1 MQHNDTAPLIAISP
15 RVRKS
20 PFFEAT
26 RRYGCKAYSTYN
38 HMYMPVYYDDPVAE
52 YWRLVNDVTVWD
64 VACERQVEIT
74 GPDAFR
80 FVQRLTP
87 RNLTRF
93 AVGQCKYVSI
103 TAEDGGILNDPVL
116 LRLGE
121 NHFWLSLAD
130 SDVLLWARGIAVN
143 AGMDV
148 TITEP
153 DASPLALQGPRATAV
168 MVDLIGDWVKE
179 LRYFW
184 FRETDLNGIPLVVAR
199 SGWSKQSGFEL
210 YLRDGKY
217 GDELWDRVMEAG
229 RRYEITPGAPSAIE
243 RIESGLLSYGS
254 DMTEE
259 NNPFEI
265 GLGKYVDLDQEADF
279 IGKDALR
286 RIKAEGIKQKLVGME
301 IHGEQLPLNEQ
312 RWPLQHNGEPCGVV
326 TSSTYSPRLKK
337 NIALA
342 IVSIAKAEL
351 GTNLTV
357 ETPWGPAEATVG
369 RLPFIEP
376 RK

>member
-1 MQHNDTAPLIAISP
+1 MQHNYTAPLIAIGP

-26 RRYGCKAYSTYN
+26 RRYGCKAYSIYN
-38 HMYMPVYYDDPVAE
+38 HMYMPLYYDDPVAE

-74 GPDAFR
+74 GPDTFR

-87 RNLTRF
+87 RNLTRC
-93 AVGQCKYVSI
+93 AVGQCKYVPI
-103 TAEDGGILNDPVL
+103 TAEDGGMLNDPVL

-143 AGMDV
+143 AGMNV

-217 GDELWDRVMEAG
+217 GDELWERVMEAG
-229 RRYEITPGAPSAIE
+229 RRHEITPGAPSAIE

-312 RWPLQHNGEPCGVV
+312 RWPLQHNGEPCGVI

-342 IVSIAKAEL
+342 IVSIAKAKL

-376 RK
+376 RE

>member
-1 MQHNDTAPLIAISP
+1 MQHNYTAPLIAIGP

-26 RRYGCKAYSTYN
+26 RRYGCKAYSIYN
-38 HMYMPVYYDDPVAE
+38 HMYMPLYYDDPVAE

-74 GPDAFR
+74 GPDTFR

-87 RNLTRF
+87 RNLTRC
-93 AVGQCKYVSI
+93 AVGQCKYVPI
-103 TAEDGGILNDPVL
+103 TAEDGGMLNDPVL

-143 AGMDV
+143 AGMNV

-153 DASPLALQGPRATAV
+153 DASPLALQGPRATDV

-217 GDELWDRVMEAG
+217 GDELWERVMEAG
-229 RRYEITPGAPSAIE
+229 RRHEITPGAPSAIE

-312 RWPLQHNGEPCGVV
+312 RWPLQHNGEPCGVI

-342 IVSIAKAEL
+342 IVSIAKAKL

-376 RK
+376 RE